1 MSFLTLLGLFFKRSI
16 IHLQL
21 LHKPSSVLG
30 SKTIDHWTFDHRTFD
45 HLTIDLCGR
54 FITGPLITGRLIHGQ
69 LIIKCVKLLSKCVKT
84 TLKLRQNYSTTSLEL
99 GSGHRT
105 SPLPW
110 SNDFLKMV
118 INHPVI
124 NRPVIKRPVIKR
136 PVINGPR
143 ALYWSPSCQ
152 PLVSPPAILS
162 FAVRYSGSE

>member
-1 MSFLTLLGLFFKRSI
+1 MSVWFQNGR
-16 IHLQL
+16 
-21 LHKPSSVLG
+21 
-30 SKTIDHWTFDHRTFD
+30 TICVWTNCHRTNTRTVPGQTWQRSD
-45 HLTIDLCGR
+45 VWRHWGLCFCSLGDAWSS
-54 FITGPLITGRLIHGQ
+54 GRLIHGQ

-110 SNDFLKMV
+110 SSDFLKMV